1 MSVFEDTPFINT
13 GNATIDTQCG
23 VVFSIGV
30 VVAAYYVFKAF
41 SQAHRGRP
49 RYSSRRLPDRTNAI
63 RAFYVLALV
72 SFVTVSWLRTEHRR
86 IKLIS
91 IEEIRTHRQTT
102 FRGVPVLGSE
112 PKSIQIPGQK
122 AAKEF
127 VDAAANAHLPTVD
140 DAPSFD
146 EVTSGVVHG
155 FQSVTSFVGKAA
167 KSAGAGFHAV
177 GDGFEAA
184 ADPGKV
190 ASKAKKQLDKHG
202 RAVKTTLVKTGKQ
215 LVDDTAAGAQYVA
228 QVASDETSNLW
239 NGKSE
244 IPEDLAKMF
253 HANAKASVWDFFV
266 SLVNKAPRFFW
277 TQEWLAGYIVWAVY
291 VGLQCAYHNVAKLE
305 LHANVPQTGH
315 YHDYGD
321 YAALSFILLGWC
333 TSLAAMQ
340 CLFFALNLDMID
352 HRRAARVDVYR
363 QGPLPVII
371 LGTSVV
377 SMIFVLL
384 LSSESARAGWMNVL
398 HSGVMFVPILGAW
411 MLSRSRRVRDWT
423 LRYRTAKQGKSA
435 LTIIWWITGLFCI
448 VSHLMAIHGAY
459 MASDPSNRGRWWL
472 PSLDRFRSSSNKPAH
487 VFHSIRSVLGALGD
501 HAWLN
506 AVGWDVIFSLLSV
519 SLWSA
524 VSSAAPAEMVK
535 CALYPWLDGT
545 IEVAQEAAEY
555 VQETTEPYIDAT
567 KQGFGN
573 LQDAAEPYLEK
584 TRQGLGELQEAA
596 QPYVRKSKE
605 YLDDGGE
612 YLENVWDRNAP
623 DAQEV
628 VKKAKKGVNSGLE
641 QLSSVSKRAVSSA
654 AQLVT
659 GTTIDEDFDN
669 LFGTY
674 SSNGPDA
681 ARQARARRT
690 YNEQARDAGDEDDWK
705 TVRSRKSPSPTKRRG
720 RPPKDRSASEV
731 PGQVRSASRASVSR
745 SRTRNDERPSSPTPM
760 KRRSS
765 RLRNISSMPDSDE
778 RSWGLPDTGKVAR
791 VLRRNSLLPEQIEI
805 TSDVVEGAEAAG
817 LTLGLAIF
825 GGLGLASVGVFGN

>member
-13 GNATIDTQCG
+13 GNPTIDTQCG

-30 VVAAYYVFKAF
+30 IIAAYYVFKAF

-49 RYSSRRLPDRTNAI
+49 RYSSRGLPDRTNAV

-91 IEEIRTHRQTT
+91 FGEIQAIRQSEG
-102 FRGVPVLGSE
+102 FRDIPLVGQQ
-112 PKSIQIPGQK
+112 PKHVQVMK
-122 AAKEF
+122 KTVEF
-127 VDAAANAHLPTVD
+127 VDANVKVPDLPE
-140 DAPSFD
+140 AD
-146 EVTSGVVHG
+146 EVATGIVHG

-167 KSAGAGFHAV
+167 KSVGAGIHHV
-177 GDGFEAA
+177 GDVVE
-184 ADPGKV
+184 DPGKA
-190 ASKAKKQLDKHG
+190 ASKAKDQIGEQVQTAGTILRKGTKKAADN
-202 RAVKTTLVKTGKQ
+202 A
-215 LVDDTAAGAQYVA
+215 AAGMH
-228 QVASDETSNLW
+228 DL
-239 NGKSE
+239 
-244 IPEDLAKMF
+244 PEDIAKMF
-253 HANAKASVWDFFV
+253 GSNAKASVWDFFM

-291 VGLQCAYHNVAKLE
+291 VGLQC
-305 LHANVPQTGH
+305 H

-340 CLFFALNLDMID
+340 CLFFVFNLDMID

-363 QGPLPVII
+363 QGPLPVIV

-423 LRYRTAKQGKSA
+423 LRYRTAKQGRSA

-535 CALYPWLDGT
+535 CALYPWLDGA
-545 IEVAQEAAEY
+545 IEVAQEAAGY

-567 KQGFGN
+567 RQGFGD
-573 LQDAAEPYLEK
+573 LQDAAEPYLKK
-584 TRQGLGELQEAA
+584 TRQGLGELHEAA

-628 VKKAKKGVNSGLE
+628 MKKAKKGVNSGLE

-659 GTTIDEDFDN
+659 GNSIDEDFDN
-669 LFGTY
+669 LFGTGTSNGPDAELDSFFGTR
-674 SSNGPDA
+674 SSNGSDA

-690 YNEQARDAGDEDDWK
+690 YNEQARDTGDEENWK

-765 RLRNISSMPDSDE
+765 RLRNISSIADSDE

-791 VLRRNSLLPEQIEI
+791 VLRRNSLLPEKIEI

-825 GGLGLASVGVFGN
+825 GGLGLASVGVFGS

>member
-13 GNATIDTQCG
+13 GNPTIDTECG

-30 VVAAYYVFKAF
+30 IIAAYYVFKAF

-49 RYSSRRLPDRTNAI
+49 RYRSRGLPDRTNAI

-72 SFVTVSWLRTEHRR
+72 AFVTVSWLRTEHRR

-91 IEEIRTHRQTT
+91 WKEIQAIRQ
-102 FRGVPVLGSE
+102 SE
-112 PKSIQIPGQK
+112 RIRDIPLAGQQPKHVQVMK
-122 AAKEF
+122 NTVEF
-127 VDAAANAHLPTVD
+127 VDANVKVPDLPQ
-140 DAPSFD
+140 AD
-146 EVTSGVVHG
+146 EVATGIVHG
-155 FQSVTSFVGKAA
+155 FQSMTSFVGKAA
-167 KSAGAGFHAV
+167 KSVGAGIHHV
-177 GDGFEAA
+177 GHVVE
-184 ADPGKV
+184 DPGKA
-190 ASKAKKQLDKHG
+190 ASKAKDQIGEQVQTAGTILRRGTKK
-202 RAVKTTLVKTGKQ
+202 AANNA
-215 LVDDTAAGAQYVA
+215 AAGMQYAAQTV
-228 QVASDETSNLW
+228 VGETSDIW
-239 NGKSE
+239 YGK
-244 IPEDLAKMF
+244 IDLPEDIAKMF
-253 HANAKASVWDFFV
+253 GSNAKASVWDFFV

-291 VGLQCAYHNVAKLE
+291 VGLQC
-305 LHANVPQTGH
+305 H

-340 CLFFALNLDMID
+340 CLFFALNLDVID
-352 HRRAARVDVYR
+352 RRRAARVDVYR
-363 QGPLPVII
+363 QGPLPVIV
-371 LGTSVV
+371 LGTSIV
-377 SMIFVLL
+377 SMTFVLL

-567 KQGFGN
+567 RQNFSD
-573 LQDAAEPYLEK
+573 LQDVANPYWEK
-584 TRQGLGELQEAA
+584 TRQGLGDLQEAA

-628 VKKAKKGVNSGLE
+628 MKKAKKGVNTGLE

-681 ARQARARRT
+681 KFDSLFGTRSSNGPDAARQARARRT
-690 YNEQARDAGDEDDWK
+690 YNEQARDTGDEDDWK

-731 PGQVRSASRASVSR
+731 PGQVRSASRASVSH
-745 SRTRNDERPSSPTPM
+745 SRARIQERPSSPTPM

-765 RLRNISSMPDSDE
+765 RLRNISSMADSDE

-791 VLRRNSLLPEQIEI
+791 VLRRNSLLPEKIEI

-825 GGLGLASVGVFGN
+825 GGLGLASVGVFGS

>member
-13 GNATIDTQCG
+13 GNTTIDTQCR

-30 VVAAYYVFKAF
+30 VIAAYYVFKAF

-49 RYSSRRLPDRTNAI
+49 RYSSRGLPDRTNAI

-91 IEEIRTHRQTT
+91 WKEIQAIRQ
-102 FRGVPVLGSE
+102 SE
-112 PKSIQIPGQK
+112 HIRDIPLAGQQPKHVQVMK
-122 AAKEF
+122 NTVEF
-127 VDAAANAHLPTVD
+127 VDANVKVPDLPP
-140 DAPSFD
+140 AD
-146 EVTSGVVHG
+146 ELATGIVHG
-155 FQSVTSFVGKAA
+155 FQSMTSFVGKAA
-167 KSAGAGFHAV
+167 KSVGAGIHHV
-177 GDGFEAA
+177 GDVVE
-184 ADPGKV
+184 DPGKA
-190 ASKAKKQLDKHG
+190 ASKAKDQIGEQVQTAGTILRRGTKKAADS
-202 RAVKTTLVKTGKQ
+202 A
-215 LVDDTAAGAQYVA
+215 AAGVQYAAQTV
-228 QVASDETSNLW
+228 VEETSDLL
-239 NGKSE
+239 NGRSDL
-244 IPEDLAKMF
+244 PEDIAKMF
-253 HANAKASVWDFFV
+253 GSNVKASVWDFFV

-291 VGLQCAYHNVAKLE
+291 VGLQCAYQGVEKLE
-305 LHANVPQTGH
+305 LHADIPRTGH

-340 CLFFALNLDMID
+340 CLFFASNLDVID
-352 HRRAARVDVYR
+352 RRRAARVDVYR

-384 LSSESARAGWMNVL
+384 LSSETARAGWMNVL

-411 MLSRSRRVRDWT
+411 MLSRSRRVRHWT

-472 PSLDRFRSSSNKPAH
+472 PSLDRFRSSSHKPAH

-524 VSSAAPAEMVK
+524 VSSAAPAQMVK

-567 KQGFGN
+567 RQSLGD
-573 LQDAAEPYLEK
+573 LQDVAEPYLKK
-584 TRQGLGELQEAA
+584 TRQGLGDLQEAA

-605 YLDDGGE
+605 YLDEGGE
-612 YLENVWDRNAP
+612 YLENAWDRNAP

-628 VKKAKKGVNSGLE
+628 MKKAKKGVNTGLE

-690 YNEQARDAGDEDDWK
+690 YNEQTRDTGDEDDWK
-705 TVRSRKSPSPTKRRG
+705 TIRSRKSPSPTKRRG

-765 RLRNISSMPDSDE
+765 RLRNISSMADSDE
-778 RSWGLPDTGKVAR
+778 RSWGRPDTGKVAR
-791 VLRRNSLLPEQIEI
+791 VLRRNSLLPEKIEI

-817 LTLGLAIF
+817 LTLGLAML
-825 GGLGLASVGVFGN
+825 GGLGLASVGVFGS